1 MENINNDMKI
11 NYIEYNALQTIPDD
25 KLTNENINYNI
36 ARLSEVP
43 KWEINF
49 ESILFMRS
57 LNKQNPLLLKQY
69 LNQHTITLLEKLCMS
84 IRSGLAK
91 ETIIFLGEILMN
103 YTITSPTN
111 DYIVLNKLS
120 EILLHCTF
128 NSKGFIRDESKSQM
142 KKSLDMNATFVNNFD
157 YCIELIDLMKN
168 PKSII
173 SDNAFEMYEMLFA
186 KVIID
191 NKISNETWLKL
202 IDKLDELYSKKRE
215 IYTKKA
221 TKIISEIINK
231 IGKDVFMEIL
241 ISLNKKE
248 KFETYETWIKLSEK
262 KSSSAI
268 SLKEFKKQQL
278 SKKRQPQQQIVNDQ
292 QQQHP

>member
-1 MENINNDMKI
+1 MENFNNDMKI
-11 NYIEYNALQTIPDD
+11 NYVDYNALQAIPDD
-25 KLTNENINYNI
+25 KLTNESINHNI
-36 ARLSEVP
+36 ARLVEVP
-43 KWEINF
+43 KWELNF

-69 LNQHTITLLEKLCMS
+69 LNQHTIALLEKLCMS

-103 YTITSPTN
+103 YTITSPEN

-142 KKSLDMNATFVNNFD
+142 KRSLDMNATFINNFD

-168 PKSII
+168 AKSVI
-173 SDNAFEMYEMLFA
+173 SDNAYEMYEMLFP

-191 NKISNETWLKL
+191 NKVSNETWLKL

-215 IYTKKA
+215 TYTKKA
-221 TKIISEIINK
+221 TKIVTEIINK
-231 IGKDVFMEIL
+231 TGKDVFMEIL

-248 KFETYETWIKLSEK
+248 KLETYETWIKLSEK
-262 KSSSAI
+262 KSSSAM
-268 SLKEFKKQQL
+268 SFKEFKKQQL
-278 SKKRQPQQQIVNDQ
+278 SKKHE
-292 QQQHP
+292 QH

>member
-1 MENINNDMKI
+1 MENFNNDMKI
-11 NYIEYNALQTIPDD
+11 NYVDYNALQAIPDD
-25 KLTNENINYNI
+25 KLTNESINHNI
-36 ARLSEVP
+36 ARLVEVP
-43 KWEINF
+43 KWELNF

-57 LNKQNPLLLKQY
+57 LNKQNPLLLKEY
-69 LNQHTITLLEKLCMS
+69 LNQHTIALLEKLCMS

-103 YTITSPTN
+103 YTITSPEN

-142 KKSLDMNATFVNNFD
+142 KRSLDMNATFINNFD

-168 PKSII
+168 AKSVI
-173 SDNAFEMYEMLFA
+173 SDNAYEMYEMLFP

-191 NKISNETWLKL
+191 NKVSNETWLKL

-215 IYTKKA
+215 TYTKKA
-221 TKIISEIINK
+221 TKIVTEIINK
-231 IGKDVFMEIL
+231 TGKDVFMEIL

-248 KFETYETWIKLSEK
+248 KLETYETWIKLSEK
-262 KSSSAI
+262 KSSSAM
-268 SLKEFKKQQL
+268 SFKEFKKQQL
-278 SKKRQPQQQIVNDQ
+278 SKKHE
-292 QQQHP
+292 QH